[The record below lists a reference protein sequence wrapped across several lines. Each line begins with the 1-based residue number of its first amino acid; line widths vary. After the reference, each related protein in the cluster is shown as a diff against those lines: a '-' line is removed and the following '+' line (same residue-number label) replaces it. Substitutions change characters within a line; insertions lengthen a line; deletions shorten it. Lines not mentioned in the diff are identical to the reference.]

1 MWRGRL
7 RFAPGWVIVAVMSSA
22 RPARLGPLAL
32 VAALVA
38 LVAGYLN
45 DCFAGVGL
53 APTPG
58 GKVEEVRDKVEEK
71 VKQTAQA
78 IAPAIIVVQ
87 GERCRIGETPLRA
100 CDEVCAEQPAEVAVE
115 VDGTQGSHRAVEAL
129 RECLAGRKVKAKVH
143 SE

>member
-1 MWRGRL
+1 
-7 RFAPGWVIVAVMSSA
+7 MSSDRA

-45 DCFAGVGL
+45 DCFAGLGF
-53 APTPG
+53 APAPG
-58 GKVEEVRDKVEEK
+58 GKVEETRDKVQEK
-71 VKQTAQA
+71 VKQTAEA
-78 IAPAIIVVQ
+78 IATPIIVVQ
-87 GERCRIGETPLRA
+87 GERCRIGDAPLRA
-100 CDEVCAEQPAEVAVE
+100 CDEVCAEQPADAVVE

-129 RECLAGRKVKAKVH
+129 RECLTGRKAKVKLH